1 MNKFDLN
8 KLSKSKLIKMLLK
21 QEPKS
26 KPKTKT
32 PKNMHKTKPIKEG
45 WECNPLINRLIKIN
59 GPTYK
64 KLYPLK
70 FKLNIAIEKD
80 KEVKK

>member
-45 WECNPLINRLIKIN
+45 
-59 GPTYK
+59 
-64 KLYPLK
+64 
-70 FKLNIAIEKD
+70 
-80 KEVKK
+80 